1 MKTIYAIDFD
11 GTLCEKDK
19 YPSIGEPNLLLIE
32 YVKKLKEAGNTIILW
47 TCRCE
52 EQLDAAVEW
61 CKSYGL
67 EFDYVNENAP
77 ELIKSFGRDNRKI
90 FANYYIDDR
99 AFDFKL
105 LMEFLKL
112 EKELSNVNAGGEQIE

>member
-99 AFDFKL
+99 ALDFKL
-105 LMEFLKL
+105 LMEFLKR
-112 EKELSNVNAGGEQIE
+112 EEELSNFNAGGEQIE